1 MKRLRISIFIIFCM
15 LCSFGQTTRQE
26 TRELI
31 NSERI
36 AFITK
41 ELSLTSE
48 EAQKLWPVMNESEQK
63 RENLRKERNKLR
75 KNIENNPTKVSESD
89 YDEVLLFESQF
100 HSKEAMIFSER
111 QKKLRKIFTSKR
123 ILELYRAE
131 EEFKKWLI
139 KNVRNS
145 K

>member
-75 KNIENNPTKVSESD
+75 KNIEKNQTKVNESD

-100 HSKEAMIFSER
+100 HSKEAVIFSER
-111 QKKLRKIFTSKR
+111 QTKLRKIFNSKR